1 MKSKD
6 FDTAL
11 IDLTS
16 HNQKGDSIVER
27 IIAIANQKGGVGKT
41 TTSINLSACLAELGK
56 KVLAIDMDPQGNMT
70 SGLGIDKNNVEY
82 TIYDLIIGEADVE
95 KVICTEALENLD
107 VLPANVDLSAAE
119 IELIGVDNKEYIIR
133 DEIEKVKENY
143 DYIIID
149 CPPSLS
155 MLTINAMT
163 TADTVLAP
171 IQCEYYALEG
181 LSQLIHTIDLVKER
195 LNPKLEMEGVV
206 FTMYDAR
213 TNLSLQVVENVKE
226 NLNKTIYKTI
236 IPRNIRLAEAPS
248 HGMPINLYDPKS
260 AGAENYRLLA
270 EEVIHKGEEEW
281 Q

>member
-107 VLPANVDLSAAE
+107 VD
-119 IELIGVDNKEYIIR
+119 
-133 DEIEKVKENY
+133 
-143 DYIIID
+143 
-149 CPPSLS
+149 
-155 MLTINAMT
+155 
-163 TADTVLAP
+163 
-171 IQCEYYALEG
+171 
-181 LSQLIHTIDLVKER
+181 
-195 LNPKLEMEGVV
+195 
-206 FTMYDAR
+206 
-213 TNLSLQVVENVKE
+213 
-226 NLNKTIYKTI
+226 
-236 IPRNIRLAEAPS
+236 
-248 HGMPINLYDPKS
+248 
-260 AGAENYRLLA
+260 
-270 EEVIHKGEEEW
+270 
-281 Q
+281 